1 MTSET
6 EHPIPSA
13 HGALATMV
21 SEPTLAECRRL
32 RPASARDHARHAV
45 LSGLASLAEL
55 RGVVDSALARP
66 RVQFVYLHHVF
77 ADEEAG
83 FRALLRELAEHH
95 VFIGHGEAVERI
107 RDGRIDKPYV
117 SVSFDDGFADNER
130 AARMLEEFDARGC
143 FFVCP
148 GIVGER
154 DSRRLAEFCANR
166 LEFPTTTPFLDWAQ
180 LEDLVARGHEIGGHT
195 MTHPDLGETA
205 SDEAAS
211 EIARSYEALVQRL
224 GSVRHFAWPRG
235 RWANM
240 TVAARDA
247 VFAAGY
253 DTCSSAVR
261 GAHVA
266 PAPGP
271 SANLCIRRDHLL
283 ATWPLSHVRYLLMRN
298 AVAAD
303 ATTNQWP
310 AEYPRVA

>member
-6 EHPIPSA
+6 THTTPSA
-13 HGALATMV
+13 PGTLAAGV
-21 SEPTLAECRRL
+21 AEPTLAECRRV
-32 RPASARDHARHAV
+32 RPASARDHARHAL

-77 ADEEAG
+77 ADEEEG
-83 FRALLRELAEHH
+83 FRTLLRELAIRHE
-95 VFIGHGEAVERI
+95 FIGHGEAVTRV

-130 AARMLEEFDARGC
+130 AARILEEFGARGC

-154 DSRRLAEFCANR
+154 DPRRLAEFCANR
-166 LEFPTTTPFLDWAQ
+166 LEFPTTTPFLDWTQ
-180 LEDLVARGHEIGGHT
+180 LEGLVARGHEIGGHT

-205 SDEAAS
+205 PDEAAS
-211 EIARSYEALVQRL
+211 EIHESYESLVRRL
-224 GSVRHFAWPRG
+224 GNVRHFAWPRG
-235 RWANM
+235 RWVNM

-253 DTCSSAVR
+253 ETCSSAVR

-271 SANLCIRRDHLL
+271 SANLCIRRDHVL
-283 ATWPLSHVRYLLMRN
+283 ANWPMSHVRYLLMRN